1 MSTRSKKRGR
11 GPRPAKP
18 VKRPPSVAPA
28 RHALDPNA
36 PGLDEET
43 RQRRRVLARLR
54 QMSLDELDEVMI
66 RAGIFTEDGQ
76 LTEPY
81 RNDEPSASRPTD

>member
-11 GPRPAKP
+11 GPRPAMP
-18 VKRPPSVAPA
+18 VKRPRAVAS
-28 RHALDPNA
+28 HALDPNA

-43 RQRRRVLARLR
+43 RQRRRVLAQLR
-54 QMSLDELDEVMI
+54 NMSLAELDPVMV